1 MGSINEVAELVEK
14 GKAKLVGAAVQDALD
29 SGCDPTEILN
39 KGMIDA
45 MAIVG
50 EKFKNGEVPLPD
62 FWGGYRIVPN
72 AFEFWQGRQNR
83 LHDRFEYVKK
93 SDSNSPAVWEISRLS
108 P

>member
-45 MAIVG
+45 MAVVG
-50 EKFKNGEVPLPD
+50 EKFKN
-62 FWGGYRIVPN
+62 
-72 AFEFWQGRQNR
+72 
-83 LHDRFEYVKK
+83 
-93 SDSNSPAVWEISRLS
+93 
-108 P
+108 